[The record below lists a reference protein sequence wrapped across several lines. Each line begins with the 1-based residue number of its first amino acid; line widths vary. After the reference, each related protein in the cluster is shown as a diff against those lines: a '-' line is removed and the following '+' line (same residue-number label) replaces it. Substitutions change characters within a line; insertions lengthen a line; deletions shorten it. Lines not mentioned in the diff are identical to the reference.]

1 MPNRLKRARENDR
14 GGDAIVFKQLK
25 VVRWLKSKTNSLS
38 LLSAQEA
45 RTLLQEEEKL
55 MDRVD
60 TDVDYNMEGNS
71 GNFWDSNFS
80 RSQNE

>member
-1 MPNRLKRARENDR
+1 MPNRLKKARQNDS
-14 GGDAIVFKQLK
+14 GSQCNFFEASQSSEMVKK
-25 VVRWLKSKTNSLS
+25 VRWTIS
-38 LLSAQEA
+38 LLSVQEA

-71 GNFWDSNFS
+71 ANF
-80 RSQNE
+80 

>member
-1 MPNRLKRARENDR
+1 M
-14 GGDAIVFKQLK
+14 
-25 VVRWLKSKTNSLS
+25 RWLKRKTNSLS

-71 GNFWDSNFS
+71 GNFWDPNFS
-80 RSQNE
+80 RSKNE